1 MRKVLLLAIFAA
13 LANMAWAGNSQ
24 PVGLRSA
31 DDARAWEA
39 VGRVNLIGTG
49 FCTGTLIAPNLVLT
63 AAHCLYDKH
72 TGKRVDISTIEFL
85 AGWRDGRAAATRKAR
100 RVREHRDYMY
110 NSDNRLDRVA
120 ADIAIIELDQPIRNS
135 RIHPFGRGPRPRVG
149 QEVQVV
155 SYSKDRADAPSL
167 EETCYVLGR
176 DPSVLVLSC
185 QVNFGA
191 SGAPIFIVENGV
203 PRIASVVSAKA
214 EWNNQK
220 VALGAALGGPLD
232 ELIGAMQAEDGLI
245 RKVETVSSELTD
257 LTGSGAAKSK
267 FVRP

>member
-100 RVREHRDYMY
+100 RVREHRDYVY

-120 ADIAIIELDQPIRNS
+120 ARGGSGSEIARLQSGGVPGQEATFVRWGG
-135 RIHPFGRGPRPRVG
+135 FRVG
-149 QEVQVV
+149 DFAGE
-155 SYSKDRADAPSL
+155 
-167 EETCYVLGR
+167 
-176 DPSVLVLSC
+176 
-185 QVNFGA
+185 
-191 SGAPIFIVENGV
+191 
-203 PRIASVVSAKA
+203 
-214 EWNNQK
+214 
-220 VALGAALGGPLD
+220 
-232 ELIGAMQAEDGLI
+232 
-245 RKVETVSSELTD
+245 
-257 LTGSGAAKSK
+257 
-267 FVRP
+267 